1 MSLLLYLDFALICL
15 EEADIEREASGSF
28 CWFDIN
34 IEVLAEIGD
43 NGNRRGL

>member
-1 MSLLLYLDFALICL
+1 MFMFRGSGHRKRELT
-15 EEADIEREASGSF
+15 EASGSF